1 MTDIVGKR
9 FWFFIGAGAITVF
22 SIVSLANFGLKSGIE
37 LSSGSLLT
45 VNFEQTVSEVEL
57 KDELVSLGYPG
68 AIVQRTGEG
77 SFLIRTSELAG
88 TAKNDLT
95 DGLTNRFGAVSEAE
109 FYSVSPMVA
118 SETARNAGIAI
129 AVAAVGILL
138 YITFAFRR
146 MPKPFRYGVCALIA
160 LGHDV
165 LVALGIF
172 AVLGGIWGWETNL
185 MFITG
190 ILAVVGYSVNNTVVV
205 FDRIRENLLLGIS
218 PDFATVVNI
227 SLVETLS
234 RSLNTSLTTLFVVL
248 SLLLFVGASIQNFA
262 VVLLIG
268 IIAGTFS
275 SICIAPNLLVA
286 WEEGGWRGLF
296 KQRPPRVPVAESE

>member
-9 FWFFIGAGAITVF
+9 FWFFIAAGAVILF
-22 SIVSLANFGLKSGIE
+22 SIISLAHFGLKPGIE

-45 VNFEQTVSEVEL
+45 VNFEQTVNEAEL
-57 KDELVSLGYPG
+57 KQELVGLGYG
-68 AIVQRTGEG
+68 RAIVQETGEG
-77 SFLIRTSELAG
+77 SFLIRTSEL
-88 TAKNDLT
+88 TSQTKTELES
-95 DGLTNRFGAVSEAE
+95 GLTARFGPVTEAE

-138 YITFAFRR
+138 YITWAFRR
-146 MPKPFRYGVCALIA
+146 MPKPFRYGVCAIIA
-160 LGHDV
+160 LGHDA
-165 LVALGIF
+165 LVALGVF
-172 AVLGGIWGWETNL
+172 AVLGGTLGWEINL

-205 FDRIRENLLLGIS
+205 FDRIRENLTRGVS
-218 PDFATVVNI
+218 SDFETVVNN
-227 SLVETLS
+227 SLVETIS

-248 SLLLFVGASIQNFA
+248 ALLLFVGATIQNFA

-268 IIAGTFS
+268 IVAGTYS
-275 SICIAPNLLVA
+275 SLFIAPNLLIV
-286 WEEGGWRGLF
+286 WEKGEWGRLF
-296 KQRPPRVPVAESE
+296 KRRPRLANKVNSQ